1 MRDIKEFLS
10 KEAMDNI
17 EAAWTEWT
25 ANEQKVTTDTIIEQ
39 LDNYEASEQKKTTSK
54 KSAAKKKYL
63 SWDWIKTDWWW
74 KWEWEKDKD
83 WRPIIRKENDS
94 AIMYRI
100 DRPEWVYEE
109 WEWKDLKQYDVW
121 NIKFKKSWQEIH
133 AYKKDWKLNLV
144 KFVKKPF
151 DLANRLYVTGHA
163 YQQKWQSEQ
172 QG

>member
-1 MRDIKEFLS
+1 MKLEDLKKI
-10 KEAMDNI
+10 
-17 EAAWTEWT
+17 AAWKTLEEVQ
-25 ANEQKVTTDTIIEQ
+25 ADEKKEEIIKWMDEVV
-39 LDNYEASEQKKTTSK
+39 EKSAK
-54 KSAAKKKYL
+54 KSSKKKYL
-63 SWDWIKTDWWW
+63 SWDWVKTEWWSR
-74 KWEWEKDKD
+74 WEWETDKD
-83 WRPIIRKENDS
+83 GRPIIRKENDS

-163 YQQKWQSEQ
+163 YQQKWQSEP

>member
-1 MRDIKEFLS
+1 MNQLDLLKKI
-10 KEAMDNI
+10 
-17 EAAWTEWT
+17 AAWKTLEDVQAEEKKEEIIKWMDSVKEEKKT
-25 ANEQKVTTDTIIEQ
+25 KKGNKFRETTD
-39 LDNYEASEQKKTTSK
+39 
-54 KSAAKKKYL
+54 
-63 SWDWIKTDWWW
+63 WGWRW
-74 KWEWEKDKD
+74 KWETDKD
-83 WRPIIRKENDS
+83 GRPIIRKENDS

-109 WEWKDLKQYDVW
+109 WEWKDLKQYNVW

-163 YQQKWQSEQ
+163 YQQKWQSES